1 MLLVLRG
8 LTAIGV
14 SSWAATSRLTSV
26 TNTAGPRRPVAKLG
40 RGGAVGAGGSA
51 HAARPRTR
59 GAIVPYQNTL
69 RLAWVLGGRA
79 GTNMRAGR
87 RTRAPP
93 GPVTAFCLPRRLAL
107 PGLCP

>member
-1 MLLVLRG
+1 MKPFGSVGDQVRPPSKLTLYAQPSFRLKSLAPVRMLLVLRG

-59 GAIVPYQNTL
+59 VVIVPYMSAL
-69 RLAWVLGGRA
+69 RIA
-79 GTNMRAGR
+79 
-87 RTRAPP
+87 
-93 GPVTAFCLPRRLAL
+93 
-107 PGLCP
+107 